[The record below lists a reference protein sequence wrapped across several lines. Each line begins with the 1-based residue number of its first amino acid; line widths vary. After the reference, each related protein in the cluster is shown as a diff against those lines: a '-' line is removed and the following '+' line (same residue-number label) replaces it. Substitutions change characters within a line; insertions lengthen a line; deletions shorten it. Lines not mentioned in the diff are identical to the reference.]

1 MGVASIEGVT
11 SVRRSCAGGE
21 EGAMNESDRFPSV
34 MLDVRRRLLRAAAW
48 YASARTTFEVLRL
61 LDEEALLAPV
71 APPREPRPAFVAH
84 PGFEV

>member
-1 MGVASIEGVT
+1 
-11 SVRRSCAGGE
+11 
-21 EGAMNESDRFPSV
+21 MNESDRFPSV

-61 LDEEALLAPV
+61 LDEEALLAA